1 VGTLL
6 AGSASD
12 KPELVRERR
21 AAAVLTGLQNIGQ
34 GGKAKTFL
42 KRGTK
47 EEQERAVD
55 STRFIVL
62 KRKEYIPPNK
72 TCPTKRNRS

>member
-1 VGTLL
+1 
-6 AGSASD
+6 
-12 KPELVRERR
+12 
-21 AAAVLTGLQNIGQ
+21 LTGLQNIGQ